1 MNLLTDNLPEEI
13 DGIPIDTDYRNMIK
27 LDQLILDENISSS
40 DKFLL
45 ALNLLYQEP
54 VPDLQKAWDGLLW
67 YYSMGNEPEK
77 LENRPAKKSKSV
89 FDFEQDANLI
99 YAAFLEVYHIDLQQ
113 TPLHWWTFMALLS
126 ALPDICP
133 MGKIMQYRSMDTSK
147 LKGAEKKRV
156 QEIQRAFAIKQKH
169 RINQMTLEER
179 NAAVLARVHQRQ
191 KEAQEWAKQKS
202 K

>member
-89 FDFEQDANLI
+89 FDFEQDATLI

>member
-126 ALPDICP
+126 ALPDI
-133 MGKIMQYRSMDTSK
+133 
-147 LKGAEKKRV
+147 
-156 QEIQRAFAIKQKH
+156 
-169 RINQMTLEER
+169 
-179 NAAVLARVHQRQ
+179 
-191 KEAQEWAKQKS
+191 
-202 K
+202 

>member
-1 MNLLTDNLPEEI
+1 
-13 DGIPIDTDYRNMIK
+13 
-27 LDQLILDENISSS
+27 
-40 DKFLL
+40 
-45 ALNLLYQEP
+45 
-54 VPDLQKAWDGLLW
+54 
-67 YYSMGNEPEK
+67 
-77 LENRPAKKSKSV
+77 
-89 FDFEQDANLI
+89 
-99 YAAFLEVYHIDLQQ
+99 
-113 TPLHWWTFMALLS
+113 
-126 ALPDICP
+126 

>member
-13 DGIPIDTDYRNMIK
+13 DGIPIDTDSRNMIK

>member
-191 KEAQEWAKQKS
+191 KEAQAWAKQKS

>member
-27 LDQLILDENISSS
+27 LDQLILDESVSSG

-67 YYSMGNEPEK
+67 YYGLGAAPEK
-77 LENRPAKKSKSV
+77 PENRPTKKSKTV
-89 FDFEQDANLI
+89 FDFEQDATLI

-113 TPLHWWTFMALLS
+113 TPLHWWAFLALLS
-126 ALPDICP
+126 ALPESCP
-133 MGKIMQYRSMDTSK
+133 MGKIMQYRAMDTSK

-156 QEIQRAFAIKQKH
+156 QEIQRAFAIRQK
-169 RINQMTLEER
+169 RRAEKMTLEER
-179 NAAVLARVHQRQ
+179 NAAILAKAHQRQ
-191 KEAQEWAKQKS
+191 KEAREWARQKNR
-202 K
+202 